1 MLTLSLPCGCRV
13 PIGRPAVLYALAPPP
28 MAPPTP
34 LTVPIAAWLGTWSRP
49 SDGPGRVAL
58 ALSVL
63 LLAVALV
70 PRGPRLLLSLFDL
83 ASVADLTRRRPFL
96 IVGSFAAAFL
106 SLGCIAFYLRGGPRA
121 PDAATYWLEGHA
133 LSHGALSWAI
143 PGPTASFRAAG
154 LFFRVPDRVSGVYP
168 PGYPL
173 LLAMGFL
180 VGAPML
186 IGPLLAAA
194 LVVATW
200 LLAHEVLAGAAVD
213 DARPGIRGGMGN
225 FWPQGGERA
234 EAVARLAAGLSI
246 LSAALRYHTAD
257 ALPDGA
263 AALAVASSLAC
274 GLRARRTG
282 DARFFAAAGLAVGLL
297 VASSPASAI
306 AVGAMVA
313 VLATGSGSSRRA
325 RALLWICVA
334 ALPGVLLLVASNRAA
349 TGHALQFPPTN
360 LAAADGVAAGTS
372 PAVVSIVR
380 VAADHLRDVVNL
392 EPLAL
397 VALAPLIG
405 ETRLRAASLVALVI
419 VGQVLV
425 RVVVGVHSMPAG
437 AEARPLVCIAPLE
450 QVLIALGIARS
461 FPRAFAAAAVSTLA
475 LSLGGF
481 AVHASHVLQAVAGHD
496 IGRPRFEP
504 DIVREANVTQG
515 VLFFDDDE
523 GYELAHDPAVSASHG
538 IESVRMRGDDHD
550 RLLFDS
556 LGHPP
561 VHQYVTAGAHSSL
574 TGWVPPN
581 AGSET
586 WRFEAESDWPPVALG
601 GEVADALIAA
611 SDCASGGRVL
621 RVSPGGPGASVMI
634 DLPVPRGTV
643 PPEKRVWIV
652 TPRVLEQG
660 GRGQGA
666 VALVTEPG
674 STPLA
679 EWTWSDSDAQSS
691 CVDLPA
697 KPVELG
703 GDHARAWLV
712 VRAAGGS
719 IQYDRTTLSPR

>member
-1 MLTLSLPCGCRV
+1 MP
-13 PIGRPAVLYALAPPP
+13 
-28 MAPPTP
+28 PPTP
-34 LTVPIAAWLGTWSRP
+34 STVPIAAWLGTWSRP
-49 SDGPGRVAL
+49 TDGPGRVAL

-63 LLAVALV
+63 LLAVALF
-70 PRGPRLLLSLFDL
+70 PRGLRILLSLFDL

-154 LFFRVPDRVSGVYP
+154 LHFRVPDRVSGVYP

-200 LLAHEVLAGAAVD
+200 LLAHEVLAGADVD
-213 DARPGIRGGMGN
+213 GATPGIRRGGGN
-225 FWPQGGERA
+225 SWPQGGERA

-263 AALAVASSLAC
+263 AALAVSSALAC

-313 VLATGSGSSRRA
+313 VLATGSSRRA
-325 RALLWICVA
+325 RALVWMCVA
-334 ALPGVLLLVASNRAA
+334 ALPGVLLLVASNHAA
-349 TGHALQFPPTN
+349 TGHALQFPPTH
-360 LAAADGVAAGTS
+360 LAAADGIAAGTT
-372 PAVVSIVR
+372 PAVVSMVR
-380 VAADHLRDVVNL
+380 VAVDHLRDVANL

-419 VGQVLV
+419 LGQVLV
-425 RVVVGVHSMPAG
+425 RVVVGVHSMPVG

-450 QVLIALGIARS
+450 HVLIALGIARS

-504 DIVREANVTQG
+504 DVVREANVTQG
-515 VLFFDDDE
+515 LLFFDDDE
-523 GYELAHDPAVSASHG
+523 GYELAHDPVVSASHG
-538 IESVRMRGDDHD
+538 IESARMRGDDHD

-561 VHQYVTAGAHSSL
+561 VHEYVAAGARASL
-574 TGWVPPN
+574 TGWAPPN
-581 AGSET
+581 TGSNT
-586 WRFEAESDWPPVALG
+586 WRFEAESDWPPVAHG
-601 GEVADALIAA
+601 GEVADALIVA

-621 RVSPGGPGASVMI
+621 RVAPRGAGGPASVLI
-634 DLPVPRGTV
+634 ELPVPRGTV

-652 TPRVLEQG
+652 TPRVLQQG
-660 GRGQGA
+660 GRGQGV

-697 KPVELG
+697 KPIELG

-719 IQYDRTTLSPR
+719 IQYDKTTLSPR